1 MKAWSHMKWS
11 YQQST
16 TDHKEVNALINHI
29 YTTNVYSSGMII
41 TIDRIVGIMMSEFLS
56 YVIIIDTLFYILYEI
71 VIEIINEIINEII
84 IGIMVVN
91 FKFKIKVVIWLLI
104 LIVNSSGIRIY
115 WLLVFASKNIVD

>member
-1 MKAWSHMKWS
+1 
-11 YQQST
+11 
-16 TDHKEVNALINHI
+16 
-29 YTTNVYSSGMII
+29 MII

-91 FKFKIKVVIWLLI
+91 FKFKIKVVI
-104 LIVNSSGIRIY
+104 
-115 WLLVFASKNIVD
+115 